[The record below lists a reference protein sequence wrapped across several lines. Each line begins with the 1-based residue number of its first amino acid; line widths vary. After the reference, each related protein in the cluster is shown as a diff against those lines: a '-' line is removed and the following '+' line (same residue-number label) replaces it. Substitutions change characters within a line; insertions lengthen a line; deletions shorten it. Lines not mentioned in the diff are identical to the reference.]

1 MHHVVIIGCGDIGRR
16 VAKRW
21 LAEGGRCNTPED
33 ARPDLRAGVQ
43 VSALARSPDSA
54 ERLTGLGI
62 APVAGDLDQPET
74 LHALGT
80 AGVLLY
86 YFAPPPG
93 SGTIDRRMRA
103 FLATR
108 REANAPARIVYIST
122 SGVYGDHAGALVDES
137 TPPAPQS
144 DRSRRR
150 LDAEDQLRAWCEL
163 HGMPLV
169 ILRVGGIYGPGRLPV
184 ERIRAATPVLRE
196 ELAPTTNRIH
206 SEDLADICMAAGRP
220 GAPDGVFNVADE
232 HAGNM
237 TEYFYAVADALG
249 LPRPPAV
256 DWNEAKNVLSKVILS
271 YLNESRRLDTCRL
284 REVLGVSLRY
294 PDLGAGLSASVEA
307 EPKGD

>member
-21 LAEGGRCNTPED
+21 LA
-33 ARPDLRAGVQ
+33 AGAQ
-43 VSALARSPDSA
+43 VNALARSAESA
-54 ERLTGLGI
+54 ARLGALGI
-62 APVAGDLDQPET
+62 TPVAGDLDRPDT
-74 LHALGT
+74 LHGLGT
-80 AGVLLY
+80 AGALLY

-93 SGTIDRRMRA
+93 SGAADTRMRA

-122 SGVYGDHAGALVDES
+122 SGVYGDHAGALVDET

-150 LDAEDQLRAWCEL
+150 LDAEEQLRAWCDL
-163 HGMPLV
+163 HGVPLV
-169 ILRVGGIYGPGRLPV
+169 VLRVGGIYGPGRLPI

-196 ELAPTTNRIH
+196 DLAPTTNRIH
-206 SEDLADICMAAGRP
+206 SEDLANVCVAAGRP

-256 DWNEAKNVLSKVILS
+256 GWDEAQNVLSKGMLS
-271 YLNESRRLDTCRL
+271 YLNESRRLDTRRL
-284 REVLGVSLRY
+284 GEVLGVRLRY
-294 PDLGAGLSASVEA
+294 PDLASGLAASVE
-307 EPKGD
+307 EESGPS